1 MTETTYAKA
10 LCLKSKI
17 EKTKE
22 ILQSL
27 ADNANEDWSVYTY
40 SQYCGP
46 TEMFVLDSETSCM
59 LVDHY
64 KARLDKL
71 EKEFD
76 AL

>member
-10 LCLKSKI
+10 LCLKAKI

-27 ADNANEDWSVYTY
+27 ADNANEDWGVCTY
-40 SQYCGP
+40 SQYCDPKG
-46 TEMFVLDSETSCM
+46 MFVLDSETSCM

-64 KARLDKL
+64 KTRLDKL

-76 AL
+76 EL

>member
-1 MTETTYAKA
+1 MTETVYAKA
-10 LCLKSKI
+10 LCLKAKI

-27 ADNANEDWSVYTY
+27 ADNADEDWCVCTY
-40 SQYCGP
+40 SQYCDP
-46 TEMFVLDSETSCM
+46 KEMFVLDSETSCL

-76 AL
+76 KL